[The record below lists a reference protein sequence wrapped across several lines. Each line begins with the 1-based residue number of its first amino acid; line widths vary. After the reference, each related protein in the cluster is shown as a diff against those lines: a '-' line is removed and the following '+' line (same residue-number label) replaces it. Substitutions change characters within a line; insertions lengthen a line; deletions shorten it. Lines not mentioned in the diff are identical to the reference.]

1 MTATSELLQFPI
13 SPINNLQQS
22 LSPNNFKQFP
32 TKSVF
37 NFKKKEKQ
45 SEQKGEL
52 SDLIKGHSDFIHALN
67 KRESMLADR
76 EKVADERVQQY
87 DKLLKELIKKVR
99 LNEGLKE
106 KLWIRKCSLDVE
118 WQRVDEMRAEVENN
132 LQVLQERE

>member
-1 MTATSELLQFPI
+1 M
-13 SPINNLQQS
+13 
-22 LSPNNFKQFP
+22 
-32 TKSVF
+32 
-37 NFKKKEKQ
+37 
-45 SEQKGEL
+45 
-52 SDLIKGHSDFIHALN
+52 HALN

-106 KLWIRKCSLDVE
+106 KLRIRKCSLDIE

-132 LQVLQERE
+132 L